1 MKNFNDFLNEQL
13 ADNPNLRKEYEALEI
28 EYQLKQALIELRK
41 GNNLTQKELSEL
53 TGIHQSDIS
62 KLENGT
68 ANPTVKL
75 LCRIAKAMNKKLV
88 IQFVDDLPTSKT
100 TA

>member
-13 ADNPNLRKEYEALEI
+13 ANNPNLRKEYEALEI

-75 LCRIAKAMNKKLV
+75 LCRIAKAMNKKRV

>member
-1 MKNFNDFLNEQL
+1 MEKFNDFLNEQL
-13 ADNPNLRKEYEALEI
+13 ANNPNLRKEYEALEI

-53 TGIHQSDIS
+53 TGIHRSDIS

>member
-1 MKNFNDFLNEQL
+1 MEKFNDFLNEQL
-13 ADNPNLRKEYEALEI
+13 ANNPNLRKEYEALEI

-62 KLENGT
+62 KLEMELQI
-68 ANPTVKL
+68 L
-75 LCRIAKAMNKKLV
+75 LSNYYVA
-88 IQFVDDLPTSKT
+88 LPKQ
-100 TA
+100 